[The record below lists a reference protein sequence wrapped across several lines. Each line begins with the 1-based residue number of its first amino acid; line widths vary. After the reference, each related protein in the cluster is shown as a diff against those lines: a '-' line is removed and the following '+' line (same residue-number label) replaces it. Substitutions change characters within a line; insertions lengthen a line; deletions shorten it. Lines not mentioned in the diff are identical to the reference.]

1 MTSSGCYSVKVLSA
15 TVDYF
20 LVAMVRDLFRHL
32 IHESRRAWYSL
43 EHCIQCMPYSSR
55 IISELLPEIHTME
68 KCDFLKS
75 VIHSEII

>member
-1 MTSSGCYSVKVLSA
+1 MTSSGCYSVKVLST

-32 IHESRRAWYSL
+32 IHDSRRAWHTL
-43 EHCIQCMPYSSR
+43 KHGIQCMPCSSR

-68 KCDFLKS
+68 KCDFFKS
-75 VIHSEII
+75 VIHS